1 MKIKIS
7 KSDYKRV
14 LLTDILPY
22 EVPILFSNEGFYK
35 LISENKVLPGTFSEG
50 LKLDSYTIP
59 YSYKIK
65 KGLASSRSLALYI
78 LQRS

>member
-22 EVPILFSNEGFYK
+22 EVPILFLTKVS
-35 LISENKVLPGTFSEG
+35 IS
-50 LKLDSYTIP
+50 
-59 YSYKIK
+59 
-65 KGLASSRSLALYI
+65 
-78 LQRS
+78 